1 MADITT
7 LLEDLARGQDRLAQN
22 VAALGQ
28 HVDRVVA
35 GLAIV
40 GEDIRAQREEIR
52 EHRKEAGDMRV
63 LIGRVL
69 DRLDRLVEDE
79 IADLRRRV
87 ERLERY

>member
-22 VAALGQ
+22 VDSLGQ

-40 GEDIRAQREEIR
+40 GED
-52 EHRKEAGDMRV
+52 V
-63 LIGRVL
+63 
-69 DRLDRLVEDE
+69 
-79 IADLRRRV
+79 
-87 ERLERY
+87 

>member
-1 MADITT
+1 MD
-7 LLEDLARGQDRLAQN
+7 D
-22 VAALGQ
+22 LGQ

-40 GEDIRAQREEIR
+40 GEDIRSQRAEIREQRDEIR
-52 EHRKEAGDMRV
+52 EHRKEAGDLRL

-87 ERLERY
+87 ERLERH